1 MSAIAPPPY
10 DLIGEELRG
19 FYQAE
24 GRELWRN
31 RSRLTGL
38 LLDHQPELRRE
49 IRAVASAIEQGV
61 ARALGETE
69 RNLAALAIDRQAN
82 LMETEVG
89 LRPEVARNVTRAIA
103 HALDLGPLPSVYHD
117 APSSSPVSPPHS
129 GQRSIPAHQPMPAT
143 FAPASAR
150 QPQMPHMSGPARRFP
165 WPVTIVG
172 GALALAAAIVIAP
185 GISDTGISDAPGANP
200 TNGVSRGYGDEL
212 ADYGVPA
219 QATLRENMNGATPLQ
234 IAGATRVTTDE
245 LRTLIAKTPNLLLI
259 DVLAGAHA
267 QTLANAN
274 YVPVAGLAGT
284 LTDGNQTTLGNILS
298 RLTGGDIARP
308 LAFFC
313 MGASCWESY
322 NAALRA
328 GALGYTDIR
337 WYRGGLQAWE
347 QAQLPMNALPPAAPG
362 G

>member
-1 MSAIAPPPY
+1 MSNPPSHPY
-10 DLIGEELRG
+10 DLIGAELRSL
-19 FYQAE
+19 YQAE
-24 GRELWRN
+24 GQQLWRN
-31 RSRLTGL
+31 RSRLIGL

-61 ARALGETE
+61 ARSLSETE

-89 LRPEVARNVTRAIA
+89 LRPDVARNVTRAIA
-103 HALDLGPLPSVYHD
+103 HALDLGPLPSVYHG
-117 APSSSPVSPPHS
+117 AVSSPEPLPDAS
-129 GQRSIPAHQPMPAT
+129 QRSIPAHQPVAPT
-143 FAPASAR
+143 FDHSAPR
-150 QPQMPHMSGPARRFP
+150 QPRMPHKSGSGWRFP
-165 WPVTIVG
+165 WPVAIIG
-172 GALALAAAIVIAP
+172 GAVALAAAIVIGP
-185 GISDTGISDAPGANP
+185 GVSNDPGAGP
-200 TNGVSRGYGDEL
+200 TSAASRGYADEL

-245 LRTLIAKTPNLLLI
+245 LRALIAKTPNLLLI
-259 DVLAGAHA
+259 DVLAGPHA

-284 LTDGNQTTLGNILS
+284 LTDGNQTTLKKILS
-298 RLTGGDIARP
+298 RLTGGDTARP
-308 LAFFC
+308 LTFFC

-328 GALGYTDIR
+328 AALGYTDIR
-337 WYRGGLQAWE
+337 WYRGGLQAWQ